1 MATQLI
7 HSLCTQSYAQPV
19 GETPWYFN
27 TCKLMMGTWTDMLFG
42 SRPNQVICCTEKTYL
57 VSMNLKS
64 RWAWSRV
71 LVCREGYCNW
81 MLKFKWSFCCLV
93 QCFDKFYSRHSA
105 WWTLR
110 LYAQLLTIKPQKE
123 GMYSHQWTCKAGQ
136 SPEIHLHSARS
147 KFYQVGKGWLHS
159 VEVHLHSAKHQ
170 HERCEDFI
178 HPSLCPFMWIS
189 TKLHHMHT
197 HSWQTQFYNLSN
209 FLCIFTLLVFW
220 GKDMIVINIK
230 GVWVL
235 ISGAS
240 SPSIEHKWGGSAS

>member
-1 MATQLI
+1 MATQLT

-19 GETPWYFN
+19 GETPWCFN

-57 VSMNLKS
+57 LSMNLKS

-71 LVCREGYCNW
+71 LACREVYCNW
-81 MLKFKWSFCCLV
+81 MLKFKWSFCCLF

-136 SPEIHLHSARS
+136 NPEIHLHSARS
-147 KFYQVGKGWLHS
+147 KFYQVGKAGCIQWKFICIQPNINMKGARISSIQASVPSCESRQSFITCTLTLGNPNFTTSPTFFAYSPCRCFGGRIWLSTILRECEYSS
-159 VEVHLHSAKHQ
+159 VVQAA
-170 HERCEDFI
+170 
-178 HPSLCPFMWIS
+178 HP
-189 TKLHHMHT
+189 
-197 HSWQTQFYNLSN
+197 
-209 FLCIFTLLVFW
+209 
-220 GKDMIVINIK
+220 
-230 GVWVL
+230 
-235 ISGAS
+235 
-240 SPSIEHKWGGSAS
+240 